1 MFVAPRQSDVPA
13 AAAGVQASGERSVAV
28 GGNAVVV
35 HTYDNSPARIVHL
48 LAEMWQ
54 PIAEVEAPPGI

>member
-1 MFVAPRQSDVPA
+1 MRRGSPTFP
-13 AAAGVQASGERSVAV
+13 QALPVCRRLGERSVAV

-35 HTYDNSPARIVHL
+35 HTDDNSRARIVHL